1 MGSEKNKV
9 GATRTPPR
17 PAPPPEATIFRQT
30 QFMLGAARPG
40 QFPGDVGCE
49 VAIVGRS
56 NAGKSSALNVITG
69 LRSLARVS
77 KTPGRTREINFF
89 AVDDHRRLVDLPGYG
104 YARVS
109 ADVKQAWQR
118 LIAAYLRSR
127 RSLRGVVVVMDC
139 RHPLTEY
146 DHQMLEWCAGR
157 GVPAHVLLTKAD
169 KLSKGAASS
178 TLHTVRSQ
186 LVRQFGNSAS
196 AQLFS
201 ALKRSGVETAQE
213 KLGEWL
219 EIEDKKKAPVKKR
232 EEGPGPKIPGL
243 GKPG

>member
-1 MGSEKNKV
+1 
-9 GATRTPPR
+9 
-17 PAPPPEATIFRQT
+17 
-30 QFMLGAARPG
+30 MLGAARPA
-40 QFPGDVGCE
+40 QFPEDAGWE

-56 NAGKSSALNVITG
+56 NAGKSSALNVISG

-89 AVDDHRRLVDLPGYG
+89 AVDERRRIVDLPGYG

-118 LIAAYLRSR
+118 LIESYLNGR

-146 DHQMLEWCAGR
+146 DYQMLAWCAER
-157 GVPAHVLLTKAD
+157 GVPAHVLLTKSD

-178 TLHTVRSQ
+178 TMHTVRSSMA
-186 LVRQFGNSAS
+186 REFGADRPLTV
-196 AQLFS
+196 QVFS
-201 ALKRSGVETAQE
+201 ALKRSGIEAAQQKLVEWMQ
-213 KLGEWL
+213 
-219 EIEDKKKAPVKKR
+219 IESKEEKKKAPVKKR
-232 EEGPGPKIPGL
+232 EEGPGPKLPGL